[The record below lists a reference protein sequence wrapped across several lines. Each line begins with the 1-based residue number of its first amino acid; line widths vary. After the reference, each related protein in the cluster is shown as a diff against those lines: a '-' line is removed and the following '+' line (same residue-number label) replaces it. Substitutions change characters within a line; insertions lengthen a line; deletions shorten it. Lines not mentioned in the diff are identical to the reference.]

1 MYHNIQ
7 YVQFYIL
14 CNRGLWLSTK
24 GVEDPCSKLFKHI
37 QQRDAAFA
45 IKYKKIRKHVGH
57 ESGLARTVA
66 TNSQTRLQQ
75 YNYSNCLS
83 NKSEARHERIQGTS
97 LIILSG
103 DQIST

>member
-1 MYHNIQ
+1 M
-7 YVQFYIL
+7 L

-24 GVEDPCSKLFKHI
+24 GVIGLRRLKTPDLNDLNI
-37 QQRDAAFA
+37 QQRDSAFA
-45 IKYKKIRKHVGH
+45 IKYEKIRKYVGH
-57 ESGLARTVA
+57 KSGLASTVA